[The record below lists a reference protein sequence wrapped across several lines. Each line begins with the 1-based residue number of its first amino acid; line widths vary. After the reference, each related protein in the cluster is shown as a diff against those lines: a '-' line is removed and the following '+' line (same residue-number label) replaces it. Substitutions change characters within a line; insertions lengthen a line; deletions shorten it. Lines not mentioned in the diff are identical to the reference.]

1 MKILITGSRGFIG
14 YSIGQH
20 AARGGHE
27 IVGVGRS
34 SLPREGWAGRYIQA
48 DVGQAD
54 LAKIIAGFAPDL
66 LVHAAGSAS
75 VGGSMAAP
83 LDDFRGSVLAW
94 VNVLDSVRRSR
105 QKPLIV
111 FPSSAAVYGNP
122 TRLPVSEDAPI
133 APISPYGFHK
143 AACELLAREYT
154 VCFDLDIL
162 ICRLFSVF
170 GELQRRLLVWDLYAQ
185 CVGSEPIVWLEG
197 TGEEARDYLHVE
209 EVAAAILALSQSGS
223 CSEQRRECS
232 VVNVASGEET
242 KVLDVAKRLRTL
254 VAHGKDI
261 RCRGLARP
269 GDPLRW
275 CADISR
281 LRTRAAS
288 WQARP
293 FLTRLRSCVADWQ
306 AQSEK
311 VSRGG

>member
-20 AARGGHE
+20 AAEVGHE
-27 IVGVGRS
+27 VLGVGRS
-34 SLPREGWAGRYIQA
+34 SLPREGWSGRYLQA

-54 LAKIIAGFAPDL
+54 LAEIIAGFAPDL

-75 VGGSMAAP
+75 VGGSMVAP
-83 LDDFRGSVLAW
+83 LDDFHGSVLAW
-94 VNVLDSVRRSR
+94 VNVLDSVRRSQR
-105 QKPLIV
+105 KPLIV

-122 TRLPVSEDAPI
+122 TRFPVSEDAPI

-143 AACELLAREYT
+143 AACELIAREYT

-185 CVGSEPIVWLEG
+185 CVEPESIVWLEG
-197 TGEEARDYLHVE
+197 TGRETRDYLHVE
-209 EVAAAILALSQSGS
+209 EVAAAILALSQNWS
-223 CSEQRRECS
+223 CSEQRGECS
-232 VVNVASGEET
+232 IVNLASGEET
-242 KVLDVAKRLRTL
+242 KVLDVAKYLRTL
-254 VAHGKDI
+254 VAQGKDI

-281 LRTRAAS
+281 LRALAIS
-288 WQARP
+288 WHARP
-293 FLTRLRSCVADWQ
+293 FLVRLQSCVADWQ
-306 AQSEK
+306 AQSKK
-311 VSRGG
+311 VSCGG